1 MLRIQG
7 VEMSHET
14 HLVIFVIQFRK
25 EAGTPLTRL
34 LSWLTQN
41 LMRAAPSKNQQQV
54 PLAAWHRANG
64 PLGKAESYSNNSL
77 LVGAL
82 SSCTSISS
90 SAANSQPPGFQH
102 HLGAALCT
110 NTYLLSPCLKLSR
123 H

>member
-64 PLGKAESYSNNSL
+64 PLGKAESYSNSSL

-82 SSCTSISS
+82 SSCTASALLQPTANLQDFSITWEQRC
-90 SAANSQPPGFQH
+90 AQTRICC
-102 HLGAALCT
+102 HLV
-110 NTYLLSPCLKLSR
+110 
-123 H
+123 